1 MSNSIKSSGN
11 IKWFNRKRGFGF
23 IATEKAGDVYVHY
36 TNILSDTKQRY
47 LLENETVVFELVDGQ
62 ATKVTAPEGS
72 KLACSQ
78 PKPVSSTDK
87 HVSSTNKPAVKTVT
101 TLPKQT
107 ATALPKQSAKQTKQ
121 TKPQSKSDLYNK
133 CVEWL
138 VDHPAEFELLN
149 QHLSIKTLN
158 MSTIWTI
165 VGRAKERLEARQA
178 KIAAA
183 KAKPDPRSYKSRLLN
198 AIVAEQEAEAVAKQV
213 KEEATT
219 LEE

>member
-87 HVSSTNKPAVKTVT
+87 PAVKTVT

-107 ATALPKQSAKQTKQ
+107 ATVLPKQSVKQTKQ
-121 TKPQSKSDLYNK
+121 TKPQSKSDHYNK

-149 QHLSIKTLN
+149 QHLSIKTFN

>member
-11 IKWFNRKRGFGF
+11 VKWFNRKRGFGF
-23 IATEKAGDVYVHY
+23 IVTEKAGDVYVHY

-47 LLENETVVFELVDGQ
+47 LLENETVVFDLVDGQ
-62 ATKVTAPEGS
+62 ATNVTAPKGS

-78 PKPVSSTDK
+78 PKPVVDA
-87 HVSSTNKPAVKTVT
+87 NKPAVKTVAT
-101 TLPKQT
+101 VLPKQT
-107 ATALPKQSAKQTKQ
+107 TKQ
-121 TKPQSKSDLYNK
+121 TTKQIKQHPKSTKHYDK

-149 QHLSIKTLN
+149 QHLANKSFN

-165 VGRAKERLEARQA
+165 VGRAKERLETRQA

-198 AIVAEQEAEAVAKQV
+198 AIVAEQEAEAVAKL
-213 KEEATT
+213 EESKT
-219 LEE
+219 LEEQKQSDN